1 MLKRLLVGNK
11 AEAEENMLK
20 TFPCGICCINKV
32 NIRIF
37 NLIMHLMKNG
47 TSRFLVA

>member
-1 MLKRLLVGNK
+1 VLKRLLVGKNV
-11 AEAEENMLK
+11 ETVENMLD
-20 TFPCGICCINKV
+20 TIHCGMCYINKV

-37 NLIMHLMKNG
+37 NLIVHLMKII

>member
-1 MLKRLLVGNK
+1 MLKRLLVGKK
-11 AEAEENMLK
+11 AEAEENMLN
-20 TFPCGICCINKV
+20 TVCCGICNINKV

-37 NLIMHLMKNG
+37 NLIVHLMKIG